1 MSGKTFPTLEAG
13 RQLFFLFLLE
23 ETTNRTAKVQ
33 VMHERSHTSM
43 PICTCIIRK
52 KNIEVSAIA
61 DAAGPEKQSIHLAGP
76 NSYKLHYATLTPLTD
91 RFIWLVYFYSTIQY

>member
-1 MSGKTFPTLEAG
+1 MFFRENFPYFRGGQAA
-13 RQLFFLFLLE
+13 LFSFLLE

-43 PICTCIIRK
+43 PICACIIRK

-61 DAAGPEKQSIHLAGP
+61 DAAGPEKQSIHLAVP

-91 RFIWLVYFYSTIQY
+91 RFIWLVYFYSIV